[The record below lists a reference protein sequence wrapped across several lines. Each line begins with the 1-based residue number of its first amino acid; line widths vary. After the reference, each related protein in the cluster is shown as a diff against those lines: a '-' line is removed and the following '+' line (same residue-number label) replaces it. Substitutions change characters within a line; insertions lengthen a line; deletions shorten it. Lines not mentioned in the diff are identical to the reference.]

1 MLSQNHLGR
10 IPRADFTS
18 EREYIG
24 AKKCTRRTK
33 PPRPRTILRRVAIS
47 VLTAIT
53 VLIVVFLTYASTY
66 SWAIPRAKVALAG
79 NDDALVFYP
88 SGKVQCETYATQ
100 LLAIAQRGTDVFLV
114 RTPLN
119 FAFLDIDAADRV
131 IGSGAYHYQH
141 WCVGRHSLEG
151 TMATVYA
158 DLRPNDY
165 TEVVIEGD
173 NHTQFGDY
181 GTQDG
186 GGTMIVSAED
196 QQEQTAGA
204 VAKFMQAA

>member
-1 MLSQNHLGR
+1 M
-10 IPRADFTS
+10 
-18 EREYIG
+18 
-24 AKKCTRRTK
+24 
-33 PPRPRTILRRVAIS
+33 
-47 VLTAIT
+47 
-53 VLIVVFLTYASTY
+53 LIVVFLTYASTY
-66 SWAIPRAKVALAG
+66 SWAIPRAEVALAG